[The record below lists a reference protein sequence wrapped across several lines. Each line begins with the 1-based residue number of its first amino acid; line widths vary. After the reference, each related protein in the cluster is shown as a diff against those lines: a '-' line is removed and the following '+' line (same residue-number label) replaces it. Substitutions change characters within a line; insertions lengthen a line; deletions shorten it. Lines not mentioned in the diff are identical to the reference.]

1 MKVRDAQTEARQD
14 RRVTAPD
21 RSRPSH
27 AALLLVL
34 GALTWVPARYGVM
47 TTWDLTWFGLDY
59 VGWNRVMLVP
69 LALLAAG
76 GITAAR
82 GAATRPA
89 AVAWAVVATG
99 FALSWL
105 GVAIEFVVGGGLRGG
120 PPELAAGGWTIY
132 LVGTAVTAVGALVLA
147 AALARRDARTAAAAG
162 VAAVAILAWPPLLA
176 AGLDAVAVVDQM
188 LVGLSWAMVALL
200 GRFPAVR
207 QIPTAAA

>member
-1 MKVRDAQTEARQD
+1 M
-14 RRVTAPD
+14 TAPD
-21 RSRPSH
+21 RPRPSQ

-47 TTWDLTWFGLDY
+47 TTWDGTWLGLDY
-59 VGWNRVMLVP
+59 VDWNRVMLVP

-82 GAATRPA
+82 RAATRAA
-89 AVAWAVVATG
+89 AVAWSVVATG

-105 GVAIEFVVGGGLRGG
+105 GVAVEFVVGGGLRGG
-120 PPELAAGGWTIY
+120 PRELAAGGWTIY

-147 AALARRDARTAAAAG
+147 AALARRDGRTAAAAG

-176 AGLDAVAVVDQM
+176 AGLDGVAVVDQM
-188 LVGLSWAMVALL
+188 LVGLSWAVVALL
-200 GRFPAVR
+200 DRSRSIRPV
-207 QIPTAAA
+207 PTASA